1 MSQTNSNW
9 KKLTHFQP
17 DYHPHYTILFQ
28 KESKS
33 LIAVPHS
40 IPIDIKTKSDYI
52 IYKYVFSSNSWK
64 QYDIEQLTESNE
76 KRRIY
81 PKAINKG
88 YIYANTHKHEIA
100 MITLIN
106 ETNKY
111 KIKIIRKMNKTKQ
124 YAYGKS
130 IIIKDEY
137 HYISRNHN
145 KYNLNTQK
153 FTINP
158 IPTKGIYFP
167 TTLLHVQ
174 RKLMSFVQN
183 LQDNSYYCY
192 EYDIKTNDSQ
202 YYPIK
207 LPNNNYCISCTSI
220 LNGQMILIS
229 ATNRSKHDQCKIYIY
244 EVKTKIIK
252 KSKIKFPSKYYQYIF
267 AINDKKK
274 NGLLTYGWI
283 NSQYR
288 NTYIPTCLKALI
300 QKFCVNEILHTI
312 NRDNKHYKID
322 VLEIINNC

>member
-130 IIIKDEY
+130 IIIKDE
-137 HYISRNHN
+137 
-145 KYNLNTQK
+145 
-153 FTINP
+153 
-158 IPTKGIYFP
+158 
-167 TTLLHVQ
+167 
-174 RKLMSFVQN
+174 
-183 LQDNSYYCY
+183 
-192 EYDIKTNDSQ
+192 
-202 YYPIK
+202 
-207 LPNNNYCISCTSI
+207 
-220 LNGQMILIS
+220 
-229 ATNRSKHDQCKIYIY
+229 
-244 EVKTKIIK
+244 
-252 KSKIKFPSKYYQYIF
+252 
-267 AINDKKK
+267 
-274 NGLLTYGWI
+274 
-283 NSQYR
+283 
-288 NTYIPTCLKALI
+288 
-300 QKFCVNEILHTI
+300 
-312 NRDNKHYKID
+312 
-322 VLEIINNC
+322 